1 MDGGVQIDANN
12 KPYLKVWNPN
22 LNVCT
27 NSTLYNNNMNNIDWI
42 LYFNGIGLEDGNF
55 NRTEMTLAIFY
66 SRCETN

>member
-1 MDGGVQIDANN
+1 
-12 KPYLKVWNPN
+12 
-22 LNVCT
+22 
-27 NSTLYNNNMNNIDWI
+27 MNNIDWI